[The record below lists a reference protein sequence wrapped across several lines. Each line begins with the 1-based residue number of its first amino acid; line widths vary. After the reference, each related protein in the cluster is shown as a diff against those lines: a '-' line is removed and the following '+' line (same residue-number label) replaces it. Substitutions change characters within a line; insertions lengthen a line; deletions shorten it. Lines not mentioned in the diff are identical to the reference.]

1 MRADEL
7 NDHLRQ
13 LRRRPLFERDPS
25 CGVDITGDAI
35 TRLLPHRS
43 PFLFVD
49 RITHVDL
56 GASRLAG
63 SRVVDLDD
71 PAFAG
76 HFPGRPVYPGVLQM
90 EMMGQHG
97 LTLLALMEL
106 GSTVVPVDAVPRD
119 IRALKV
125 HHAVFAREVVP
136 ADQLAILVEI
146 LDANTYTAIAAGQI
160 LCREEI
166 CSFGVMEMYFAG

>member
-1 MRADEL
+1 MRTDEL
-7 NDHLRQ
+7 NDHLRH
-13 LRRRPLFERDPS
+13 LRRRPLFDRDPAR
-25 CGVDITGDAI
+25 GVDITGDDI
-35 TRLLPHRS
+35 TRLLPHRP

-56 GASRLAG
+56 GAASLAG
-63 SRVVDLDD
+63 TRVVGPGD

-97 LTLLALMEL
+97 LSLLALMEL
-106 GSTVVPVDAVPRD
+106 GTTAVPVDAVPRD

-136 ADQLAILVEI
+136 SDELEILVGI
-146 LDANTYTAIAAGQI
+146 LDANSYTAIAAGQI